1 MADHP
6 KKADGARV
14 LADLNALRA
23 IGAYKT
29 GVHRPT
35 FSEQHLRSLEWLAE
49 KLPEAGLAAEIDGI
63 GNVLGTRKS
72 SYLTSTYA

>member
-6 KKADGARV
+6 TKVDGARV
-14 LADLNALRA
+14 LADLTALRA

-35 FSEQHLRSLEWLAE
+35 FSKPHIQSLQWLAK
-49 KLPEAGLAAEIDGI
+49 KLP
-63 GNVLGTRKS
+63 
-72 SYLTSTYA
+72 